1 MSTSL
6 TQVSV
11 FLIAGIILIVIL
23 TGYFKLPAFFALF
36 IASIVVGLGL
46 GYSFTQ
52 LINVLKEGFGNI
64 MKSLGLIIIMGTT
77 LGAILE
83 HSGSTRVMSS
93 FLLRMAGVK
102 RVPLAMNLT
111 GFIIGLPVFCD
122 SGFIVLSGL
131 NNSIA
136 QKTRLPVIITSLA
149 LATGLYSVHCLIP
162 PHPGITTAAVNYGV
176 DLGKLILSG
185 LPVALVASMAGYFWT
200 MFCRKKMNVEEKP
213 TESFN
218 ESNDKLIVIIKSFV
232 PVLLPVILIASRS
245 FIQLNKSSSLLPRL
259 LDAIGDPVIALTI
272 GILLALLF
280 KSNWKRVQV
289 NQFLQESIE
298 KAGSILV
305 IIGAGGAF
313 GNVLFNS
320 GALKNLHLGNDM
332 PVVIIVLI
340 IPYLLTVFLKTA
352 QGSSTVAVITA
363 SALLQPILLHS
374 GSSTNHK
381 LLSILAMGA
390 GSMMI
395 SHANDAYFWV
405 ISRFSGIDTRS
416 MFKYYTLASMIMSV
430 VSIIMIF
437 ILYLIL

>member
-1 MSTSL
+1 LATSL
-6 TQVSV
+6 SQVTI
-11 FLIAGIILIVIL
+11 FLITGIILIVIF

-46 GYSFTQ
+46 GYSFVQ

-136 QKTRLPVIITSLA
+136 QKTKLPVIITSLA
-149 LATGLYSVHCLIP
+149 LATGLYAVHCLIP
-162 PHPGITTAAVNYGV
+162 PHPGITTAAINYGV
-176 DLGKLILSG
+176 DLGKLILIG
-185 LPVALVASMAGYFWT
+185 LPVAFVASLAGYFWT
-200 MFCRKKMNVEEKP
+200 IFCRRKMKLDEQTTEVWDESKDKP
-213 TESFN
+213 E
-218 ESNDKLIVIIKSFV
+218 VIIKAFL
-232 PVLLPVILIASRS
+232 PVLIPVILIAARS
-245 FIQLNKSSSLLPRL
+245 FIQLNKSSAFLPHL
-259 LDAIGDPVIALTI
+259 MDAIGDPVIALSI

-280 KSNWKRVQV
+280 KSNWNKMQV

-320 GALKNLHLGNDM
+320 GALKNLHLNNEM
-332 PVVIIVLI
+332 PLVITVLI

-352 QGSSTVAVITA
+352 QGSSTVAIITA

-374 GSSTNHK
+374 GNNVNLQ

-395 SHANDAYFWV
+395 SHANDAYFWL
-405 ISRFSGIDTRS
+405 ISKFSIIDTRS
-416 MFKYYTLASMIMSV
+416 MFKYYTLASIIMSV
-430 VSIIMIF
+430 VSMVVIYF
-437 ILYLIL
+437 IYLIL

>member
-6 TQVSV
+6 SQVSI
-11 FLIAGIILIVIL
+11 FLITGILLIVIL

-46 GYSFTQ
+46 GYSFVQ

-93 FLLRMAGVK
+93 FLLRMAGIK
-102 RVPLAMNLT
+102 RVPLAMNMT

-136 QKTRLPVIITSLA
+136 EKTRLPIIITSLA

-162 PHPGITTAAVNYGV
+162 PHPGITTAAVNYGI
-176 DLGKLILSG
+176 DLGKLILIG
-185 LPVALVASMAGYFWT
+185 LPVALIASMAGYFWT
-200 MFCRKKMNVEEKP
+200 LFCRRKMKIDQPSTDAWDETKDKP
-213 TESFN
+213 TS
-218 ESNDKLIVIIKSFV
+218 IIKSFL
-232 PVLLPVILIASRS
+232 PVLIPVFLIAARS

-259 LDAIGDPVIALTI
+259 LDAIGDPVIALAL
-272 GILLALLF
+272 GILLALMF
-280 KSNWKRVQV
+280 KTNWNRIQV

-320 GALKNLHLGNDM
+320 GALKNLHLSNEM
-332 PVVIIVLI
+332 PLVVTVLV
-340 IPYLLTVFLKTA
+340 IPYLLTAFLKTA

-363 SALLQPILLHS
+363 SALLQPTLLPS
-374 GSSTNHK
+374 ANNIN
-381 LLSILAMGA
+381 LQMLSILAMGA

-416 MFKYYTLASMIMSV
+416 MFKYYTLASMIMSF
-430 VSIIMIF
+430 VSF
-437 ILYLIL
+437 IVIYLIYLIL